1 MLLPDIQAQ
10 QTTTINPHFS
20 NISPYL
26 AESLGCTVIHV
37 VGAPMAGYQHEFKRN
52 YNPFMS
58 KTFHAVVQI
67 GQIDKSHIAYPQG
80 DNFEKSDTPI
90 GDLEVTASRV
100 RPPPISQNFL
110 APVDGVTNKLC
121 QEWTVEFVDKLIEKN
136 YIDAQARE
144 IVQAHRDPPSHG
156 VGLQPVGQ
164 GRGAA

>member
-1 MLLPDIQAQ
+1 MASRPLYLVAFRGAPSQRKHFAIFLPNEGE
-10 QTTTINPHFS
+10 T
-20 NISPYL
+20 
-26 AESLGCTVIHV
+26 EKGTVIHV

-90 GDLEVTASRV
+90 GDLEVT
-100 RPPPISQNFL
+100 
-110 APVDGVTNKLC
+110 NKRC